1 MEPRRA
7 RWAHIRRS
15 VAPALVGVTVLL
27 VAIPLSCQRGL
38 RCATDGTAAI
48 AMEAVTDHLRMLSTV
63 SARHRTWRHP
73 PGAAVRGSARLQ
85 PRAAARLGIKATTS
99 EADETARDPEAVTT
113 ISNMVGLSQHV
124 GFLVGWVT
132 RRAPPGS
139 AGFLLIRRLF
149 PSAVAK
155 PFRNGTGLALFEG
168 MVRIQKIVESATE
181 TTLSVEG
188 RIVSEWVAVLER
200 VCRQAR
206 RNTPRVQLDL
216 AAVTFIDTRGVE
228 VLRRLVTEGVAI
240 VNCREF
246 IDALLTGD

>member
-1 MEPRRA
+1 
-7 RWAHIRRS
+7 
-15 VAPALVGVTVLL
+15 
-27 VAIPLSCQRGL
+27 
-38 RCATDGTAAI
+38 
-48 AMEAVTDHLRMLSTV
+48 
-63 SARHRTWRHP
+63 
-73 PGAAVRGSARLQ
+73 
-85 PRAAARLGIKATTS
+85 
-99 EADETARDPEAVTT
+99 
-113 ISNMVGLSQHV
+113 
-124 GFLVGWVT
+124 
-132 RRAPPGS
+132 
-139 AGFLLIRRLF
+139 
-149 PSAVAK
+149 
-155 PFRNGTGLALFEG
+155 LFEG

>member
-1 MEPRRA
+1 MRPFAGRLDFNPEP
-7 RWAHIRRS
+7 
-15 VAPALVGVTVLL
+15 
-27 VAIPLSCQRGL
+27 
-38 RCATDGTAAI
+38 
-48 AMEAVTDHLRMLSTV
+48 
-63 SARHRTWRHP
+63 
-73 PGAAVRGSARLQ
+73 
-85 PRAAARLGIKATTS
+85 PRALGIKATTS

-155 PFRNGTGLALFEG
+155 PFRNGTGVALFEG